1 MNKYKVIWFDDEY
14 KTLNIIREK
23 AFVNG
28 IELIGFDNSKEGIDE
43 LEERIENY
51 DGAISDGLFFKN
63 PGQSGDS
70 VTDKALFEVGLA
82 FDRLSDRKKLPWFIL
97 SGQDKFTKERNS
109 FADAFKDNK
118 VYDKLNDDDLI
129 SLWEIIKIEA
139 DKQPETQIRH
149 EYSKVFEL
157 CTDKYIG
164 EDASKPLLGILR
176 SFKNSTILFDD
187 ELYFTQIRIIL
198 EKVFRAANRIGLL
211 HDKCLEGGKVNLTES
226 SLFLSGENT
235 KHLEVSCE
243 KSHFTKIVSD
253 LVKSI
258 LFITGAASHTVDAE
272 IKKNINLTEYRNTIS
287 TPYLLYC
294 LTFQLM
300 DILVWFKSYADNN
313 RDLSLNKSYWL
324 PKIEAIGE
332 LQEGKVINYNT
343 EKGFAFFKPNNS
355 GTNTIIPPHL
365 VFNHS
370 LQNDLPIIV
379 EIEEYEDNRSGE
391 TRKRVKR
398 VEIK

>member
-1 MNKYKVIWFDDEY
+1 MKRYRVIWFDDEY

-28 IELIGFDNSKEGIDE
+28 IDLIGFDNSKEGIDE
-43 LEERIENY
+43 LEKHIEKY
-51 DGAISDGLFFKN
+51 DAAISDGLFYKN

-82 FDRLSDRKKLPWFIL
+82 LDRLCERKKLPWFIL
-97 SGQDKFTKERNS
+97 SGQDKFTKEKNS
-109 FADAFKDNK
+109 YADAFKDNK
-118 VYDKLNDDDLI
+118 VYDKLNEDDLVG
-129 SLWEIIKIEA
+129 LWGIIKIDA

-149 EYSKVFEL
+149 EYSKVFEV

-164 EDASKPLLGILR
+164 EDASKPLMRILG
-176 SFKNSTILFDD
+176 SFKDSMLLFDD

-198 EKVFRAANRIGLL
+198 ENIFRAANRFGLL

-235 KHLEVSCE
+235 KHLDVSCE

-258 LFITGAASHTVDAE
+258 LFITGAASHTVDAD
-272 IKKNINLTEYRNTIS
+272 IKKNINLIEYRKTIS
-287 TPYLLYC
+287 TPYLLYS
-294 LTFQLM
+294 LTFQLI
-300 DILVWFKSYADNN
+300 DIMIWFKSYADDNQ
-313 RDLSLNKSYWL
+313 DIALNKSYWL
-324 PKIEAIGE
+324 PKTVIGM
-332 LQEGKVINYNT
+332 LTEGKVINYKA
-343 EKGFAFFKPNNS
+343 EKGFAFFQPDGS
-355 GTNTIIPPHL
+355 GENTFIPPHL
-365 VFNHS
+365 VANHS
-370 LQNDLPIIV
+370 LQDEMPIRV

-391 TRKRVKR
+391 TKKRVKR
-398 VEIK
+398 VEVK